1 MPICFPLPNG
11 ELGLVIVDP
20 VPKTMFLQ
28 SRLDW
33 YYPPQLSVD
42 ANSDRSLVIQS
53 FATIDRLR
61 LTPRA
66 PRRRVP
72 VTVLRWKETASQV
85 KIDSDGSQIGSMFT
99 HNRSQNATFL
109 GRCNSSLTLKQLQ
122 GCRPIR
128 LRKPNGVKLD
138 ALGGDHRA
146 PLESDSHRPRSG
158 NADRRKHG
166 PRELS
171 RCGVGSTVNAH
182 RKTNSHETG
191 WQKLNGRNRSPISSA
206 GVARSNVFF

>member
-11 ELGLVIVDP
+11 ELGLVIVDQ

-72 VTVLRWKETASQV
+72 VTVSQV
-85 KIDSDGSQIGSMFT
+85 KRDSDGSQIGSRFT
-99 HNRSQNATFL
+99 HNGSQNATFL

-138 ALGGDHRA
+138 ALVAIIVRRLSLIHTDHGRA
-146 PLESDSHRPRSG
+146 MPTDESMG
-158 NADRRKHG
+158 
-166 PRELS
+166 RESL
-171 RCGVGSTVNAH
+171 
-182 RKTNSHETG
+182 
-191 WQKLNGRNRSPISSA
+191 A
-206 GVARSNVFF
+206 GAALDQP